1 MSGESATALATSR
14 RPGLTGRRPP
24 TSATTTRWRVD
35 MTRSTTFRAGR
46 RRTMAV
52 AAGGASLALVL
63 AACSGGGD
71 GGDTATPSIDCAP
84 YEEFGD
90 IDGTSVHVYTSIVD
104 PEGATMQAS
113 FEPFTECT
121 GVEIEYEASREFE
134 AQLLVRIQAGNLPD
148 IAFLPQPGLLRTIV
162 EDTGT
167 IVPAPDAVAAN
178 VDEFFEPS
186 WKEYGTVD
194 GTFYAAPMDANVK
207 SYVWYSPS
215 AFADA
220 GYEVPETWTELMDL
234 TAQIQSD
241 IGGPPWCAGV
251 ESGDATGW
259 PGTDWVED
267 MMLRTGGPEV
277 YDQWYTHEIP
287 FNDPQVVA
295 AFDAAGEVLKTPD
308 YVNAGLGG
316 VDSITTTPWTDA
328 GFGLLDGSCYLHRAA
343 NFYQTQFPEGTDV
356 SEDGDVFAF
365 YLPTDQTDIK
375 PVEVGGTF
383 AAAFDDRPEVQ
394 AFQTYISSADW
405 ANTKALSTPNGG
417 WVNANLQLDPENL
430 STDFDKLSAQ
440 ILADPAAVSRFDASD
455 LMPGEVGAGTFW
467 TGIVEW
473 LTGSSTQ
480 DVVDKIEAT
489 WPSS

>member
-1 MSGESATALATSR
+1 
-14 RPGLTGRRPP
+14 
-24 TSATTTRWRVD
+24 
-35 MTRSTTFRAGR
+35 MTRSTLSGTAR
-46 RRTMAV
+46 RRAFAV

-63 AACSGGGD
+63 AACGGGGD
-71 GGDTATPSIDCAP
+71 GGDGGDGESAAAPEIDCAP

-90 IDGTSVHVYTSIVD
+90 IDGTSVHIYTSIVD

-134 AQLLVRIQAGNLPD
+134 AQLLVRIQAGNAPD

-162 EDTGT
+162 RDTGT
-167 IVPAPDAVAAN
+167 IVPAPEAVAAN
-178 VDEFFEPS
+178 VDEFFDPAL
-186 WKEYGTVD
+186 KEYGTVD

-207 SYVWYSPS
+207 SYVWYSPT
-215 AFADA
+215 AFEDA

-234 TAQIQSD
+234 TEQMAED

-267 MMLRTGGPEV
+267 MMLRTAGPEV
-277 YDQWYTHEIP
+277 YDQWAAHEIP
-287 FNDPQVVA
+287 FNDPQVVE
-295 AFDAAGEVLKTPD
+295 AFDAAGEVLKNPD

-343 NFYQTQFPEGTDV
+343 NFYQTQFPEGTNV
-356 SEDGDVFAF
+356 AEDGDVFAF

-383 AAAFDDRPEVQ
+383 AAAFNDRPEVQ

-405 ANTKALSTPNGG
+405 ANAKALSTPEGG
-417 WVNANLQLDPENL
+417 WVNANKQLDPENL
-430 STDFDKLSAQ
+430 ATDFDKLSAE
-440 ILADPAAVSRFDASD
+440 ILADPAAVTRFDASD
-455 LMPGEVGAGTFW
+455 LMPGEVGSGTFW
-467 TGIVEW
+467 TAIVEW
-473 LTGSSTQ
+473 LTGASTQ
-480 DVVDKIEAT
+480 EVVDQVEAS
-489 WPSS
+489 WPATTS